1 MTRYEQGHGL
11 RLYRFEDRA
20 ACETPN
26 PAPDR
31 TFVEGDIDKA
41 EFLGQLTYQDAALYR
56 EVLAIKA
63 GDRVETIRSAA

>member
-1 MTRYEQGHGL
+1 MSKDMAYAYIGL
-11 RLYRFEDRA
+11 KIAQLA
-20 ACETPN
+20 KSPN

-31 TFVEGDIDKA
+31 TFVEVDIDKA

-63 GDRVETIRSAA
+63 GDQVDTIRIAA